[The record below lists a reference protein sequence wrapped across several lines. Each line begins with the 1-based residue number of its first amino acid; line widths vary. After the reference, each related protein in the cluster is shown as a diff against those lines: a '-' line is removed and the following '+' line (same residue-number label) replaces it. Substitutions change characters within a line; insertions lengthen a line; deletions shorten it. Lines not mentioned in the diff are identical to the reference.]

1 MTTDVK
7 KKVRENIGRQMLPY
21 SRLIIG
27 STENISSIAPE
38 WRTPTSLGATIDRA
52 PSALSQ

>member
-7 KKVRENIGRQMLPY
+7 KKVRENIGRHMLPY

-52 PSALSQ
+52 PSALSL